1 MPSMINTLKRGAVLH
16 SADERYEIVSVLGA
30 GGFGVTYR
38 AKVEI
43 RHGNITIP
51 GDVAIKE
58 FFMPTICERDEEGHV
73 EVNAMQKDKF
83 MQGKRAFKKEAD
95 ALCAMV
101 ANRGIVKVN
110 EVFEG
115 NGTCYY
121 VMEYLGDTSLK
132 KYVEERKHLEEHETL
147 TVLRKTANAVAF
159 FHNQRRLHLDL
170 KPDNVMMLEG
180 NPKIID
186 FGLSL
191 QFDKRG
197 KPCYKVQKACSDG
210 YAPEEQYS
218 GIDHFAPEVDIY
230 ALGAMAFFMLTG
242 KAPLNASLLTDE
254 YINEHLTQDVS
265 DATRALVRKC
275 LAREAKDRFHCVED
289 MLSVLPHDNDE
300 GRELPDGDDVTR
312 LLEEDGRSSGKRYH
326 GKILLG
332 IAAGVAVGLVG
343 LNLLLPQCMGT
354 EKTIKNTQETDTVM
368 TVEEKD
374 TLDVDTVRKATK
386 EVKPDEK
393 KEEVKVTTEEKK
405 KRDKGAEHAVRT
417 TTDVVHPKKVKGL
430 NIGWG
435 VWHGKVDANGTP
447 AGFGTVEVKTTKQIR
462 EGIMAYR
469 GDKIIDCELYLGNIY
484 QGYLLRQEGGA
495 PVEIPIQ

>member
-58 FFMPTICERDEEGHV
+58 FFMPTICERDEDGRV
-73 EVNAMQKDKF
+73 VVNAMQKDKF
-83 MQGKRAFKKEAD
+83 MQGKKAFKKEAD

-101 ANRGIVKVN
+101 ANGGIVKVN

-132 KYVEERKHLEEHETL
+132 KYVEEKKNLPERETL
-147 TVLRKTANAVAF
+147 TVLRKIVNAVAF
-159 FHNQRRLHLDL
+159 LHSQRRLHLDL
-170 KPDNVMMLEG
+170 KPANIMMVGG

-230 ALGAMAFFMLTG
+230 ALGAMTFFMLTG
-242 KAPLNASLLTDE
+242 KAPLSASLLTDE
-254 YINEHLTQDVS
+254 YINEHLPHDIS
-265 DATRALVRKC
+265 DATRALVKKC
-275 LAREAKDRFHCVED
+275 LAKEAKERFHCVEEI
-289 MLSVLPHDNDE
+289 LRVLHRDNDE
-300 GRELPDGDDVTR
+300 GRELPDGDDVT
-312 LLEEDGRSSGKRYH
+312 LLIEEDTKSRKNYH

-332 IAAGVAVGLVG
+332 IVAGVAVGLVG

-354 EKTIKNTQETDTVM
+354 EKTIKKTRETDSVM

-374 TLDVDTVRKATK
+374 TLAVDTVRKAPK
-386 EVKPDEK
+386 EVKTGER
-393 KEEVKVTTEEKK
+393 KEEVKVTTEKK
-405 KRDKGAEHAVRT
+405 KRDKGAEYAVRT
-417 TTDVVHPKKVKGL
+417 TTDAVHPKKVKGL

-447 AGFGTVEVKTTKQIR
+447 AGFGTVDVKTTKQLR
-462 EGIMAYR
+462 NGITAYK